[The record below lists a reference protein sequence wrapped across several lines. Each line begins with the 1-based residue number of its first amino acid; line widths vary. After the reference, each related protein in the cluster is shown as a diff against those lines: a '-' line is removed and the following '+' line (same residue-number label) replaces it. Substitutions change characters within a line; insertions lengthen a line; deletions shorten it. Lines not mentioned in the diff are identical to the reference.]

1 MEKQIIQQMV
11 LERWINRL
19 EKYMSLEVHFIKK

>member
-11 LERWINRL
+11 LERWINCL

>member
-11 LERWINRL
+11 LERWINHL